1 MTFDL
6 DTPRLH
12 LRPIDTDDL
21 EEVLRLWTDPDVRR
35 FLWDDIVISTDR
47 VVTEINRSIASFYIY
62 RFGIWA
68 LSLLPDP
75 RIIGFCGLRRFGDST
90 DVELLYGLYPQY
102 WHHGLAA
109 EASRA
114 VLRYG
119 FERLDL
125 ERIYAGSDPPNS
137 ASRKLIE
144 RLGMTFVKRL
154 RINERDADYFAI
166 TWSEYQS
173 SAPGLLGQ

>member
-62 RFGIWA
+62 RFGIWV
-68 LSLLPDP
+68 LSLLPDA

-102 WHHGLAA
+102 WHQGLAA

-119 FERLDL
+119 FERCGSMNSM
-125 ERIYAGSDPPNS
+125 RITLQSRGPNFNPAHRARS
-137 ASRKLIE
+137 A
-144 RLGMTFVKRL
+144 
-154 RINERDADYFAI
+154 NEGLAQRADSAI
-166 TWSEYQS
+166 
-173 SAPGLLGQ
+173 LK